1 MCHGRHHGGGVSLQ
15 LSQSKEPDMLHVSM
29 VGCGAIGQGV
39 LELLKSDPD
48 VCFDA
53 VIVPEHAMDKAREAI
68 APLAPNARVVTRLS
82 TDARPDLLVEC
93 AGHDALEEHVVP
105 ALEQGIDCLVVSVGA
120 LSEPGVAERLEAAA
134 RRGNAQM
141 QLLSGAIGAIDAL
154 AAARVGGLDAVI
166 YTGRKPPRAWKDT
179 PAEQQFDLDAL
190 REPTVI
196 FEGNA
201 RDAARLFPK
210 NANVAATL
218 SLAGLGL
225 ERTRV
230 LLLADPTVDENIH
243 HVEARGAFGGFE
255 LTMRGKPLAANPK
268 TSALTV
274 FSVVR
279 ALGNRAHAV
288 SI

>member
-1 MCHGRHHGGGVSLQ
+1 
-15 LSQSKEPDMLHVSM
+15 MLHVSM
-29 VGCGAIGQGV
+29 VGCGAIGRGV

-48 VCFDA
+48 VVFDL
-53 VIVPEHAMDKAREAI
+53 VIVPEGTMDEARSAVS
-68 APLAPNARVVTRLS
+68 ALAPHARVATHLS
-82 TDARPDLLVEC
+82 EAHGRPDLLVEC
-93 AGHDALEEHVVP
+93 AGHRALEEHIVP
-105 ALEQGIDCLVVSVGA
+105 ALELGIPCMVVSVGA
-120 LSEPGVAERLEAAA
+120 LSEPGLADRLEAAA
-134 RRGNAQM
+134 RRGGTQV

-154 AAARVGGLDAVI
+154 AAARVGGLDEVI

-179 PAEQQFDLDAL
+179 PAEQRVDLDAL
-190 REPTVI
+190 DGPTVI
-196 FEGNA
+196 FEGSA
-201 RDAARLFPK
+201 RDAARLYPK

-225 ERTRV
+225 DRTAV
-230 LLLADPTVDENIH
+230 KLLADPGVEENVH

>member
-1 MCHGRHHGGGVSLQ
+1 VSLQ
-15 LSQSKEPDMLHVSM
+15 QHRTKEPDMLHVSM

-68 APLAPNARVVTRLS
+68 APLAPNARVTTHLPA
-82 TDARPDLLVEC
+82 DARPDLLVEC
-93 AGHDALEEHVVP
+93 AGHDALEEHVLP

-134 RRGNAQM
+134 RRGNAQV
-141 QLLSGAIGAIDAL
+141 QLLSGAIGAI
-154 AAARVGGLDAVI
+154 
-166 YTGRKPPRAWKDT
+166 
-179 PAEQQFDLDAL
+179 DAL

-201 RDAARLFPK
+201 REAARLFPK

-225 ERTRV
+225 EHTHV
-230 LLLADPTVDENIH
+230 KLLADPTVDENIH

>member
-1 MCHGRHHGGGVSLQ
+1 
-15 LSQSKEPDMLHVSM
+15 MLHVSM
-29 VGCGAIGQGV
+29 IGCGAIGVGV
-39 LELLKSDPD
+39 MELLKSDPE
-48 VCFDA
+48 VTFDLI
-53 VIVPEHAMDKAREAI
+53 IVPEAGLAAARAI
-68 APLAPNARVVTRLS
+68 VSPLAPHARVAASL
-82 TDARPDLLVEC
+82 DPNELRPDLLIEC
-93 AGHDALEEHVVP
+93 AGHRALEEHILP
-105 ALEQGIDCLVVSVGA
+105 ALERGIPCMVVSVGA
-120 LSEPGVAERLEAAA
+120 LSEPGLVERLEAAA
-134 RRGNAQM
+134 RRGNTQV

-154 AAARVGGLDAVI
+154 AAAKIGGLDSVV
-166 YTGRKPPRAWKDT
+166 YTGRKPPNAWKDT
-179 PAEQQFDLDAL
+179 PAEALFDLPNLQTA
-190 REPTVI
+190 TVI
-196 FEGNA
+196 FEGTA
-201 RDAARLFPK
+201 REAARLYPK

-225 ERTRV
+225 DHTWVR
-230 LLLADPTVDENIH
+230 LFADPAVTENIH